1 MQSLLVFLMLAA
13 CGPKEEPPV
22 AAAAVAEPAAAPAP
36 AAATEPEPV
45 VEEAPAAAVS
55 NADLMVTLTRA
66 NGSSV
71 SGKVRR
77 IERSE
82 DWFGEEGWNDE
93 KSGLKIDAESSSA
106 FKQVFWTDVA
116 SVSIKPGGIPS
127 DVDCVYDSNWSPWMY
142 DCTLKTTGTVSLK
155 DGSKWTV
162 SNRHKWR
169 FTFESGEIVEFW
181 LNKHPAREQ
190 DEAVVDLNTA
200 NPENFDLYTKLQHR
214 LRDEVKNTIV
224 VKVDVK

>member
-1 MQSLLVFLMLAA
+1 MQSLLIFLMLAA
-13 CGPKEEPPV
+13 CGPKEAPPV
-22 AAAAVAEPAAAPAP
+22 AAAAVAEPAPAP
-36 AAATEPEPV
+36 PPAPEPEPV
-45 VEEAPAAAVS
+45 VDAAPAPAVS

-66 NGSSV
+66 NGSTV

-93 KSGLKIDAESSSA
+93 KSGLKIDAETSSA
-106 FKQVFWTDVA
+106 MKQVLWTDVA
-116 SVSIKPGGIPS
+116 SVSIKPGAIPA

-142 DCTLKTTGTVSLK
+142 DCTLKTAGTLTLK

-169 FTFESGEIVEFW
+169 FTFDSGDVVEFW

-190 DEAVVDLNTA
+190 DDSVVDLNTA

-214 LRDEVKNTIV
+214 LRDEAKTTIV